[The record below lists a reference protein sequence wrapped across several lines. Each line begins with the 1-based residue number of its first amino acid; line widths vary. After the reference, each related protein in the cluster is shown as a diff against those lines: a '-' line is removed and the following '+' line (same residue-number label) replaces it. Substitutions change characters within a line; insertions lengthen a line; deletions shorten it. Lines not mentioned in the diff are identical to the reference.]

1 MELREGNLV
10 ISKCG
15 RDKKKF
21 FIVVQIMND
30 YVFLCDG
37 DMRKADKPKKK
48 KIKHVQPTSKFSEYV
63 NECIKEGKLLT
74 NKELRNEICKYVK
87 EDLR

>member
-63 NECIKEGKLLT
+63 NECVKEGKLLT

>member
-1 MELREGNLV
+1 MEIKEGNLV

-15 RDKKKF
+15 RDKNIF
-21 FIVVQIMND
+21 FVVVKIMDD

-37 DMRKADKPKKK
+37 DVRKVEKPKKK
-48 KIKHVQPTSKFSEYV
+48 KIKHIQITSKFSKYV

-74 NKELRNEICKYVK
+74 NKELQNEICKFVK

>member
-21 FIVVQIMND
+21 FIVVQIKGD

-37 DMRKADKPKKK
+37 DIRKADKPKKK
-48 KIKHVQPTSKFSEYV
+48 KIKHVQPTTKFSKYI
-63 NECIKEGKLLT
+63 NECIKEGKTLT
-74 NKELRNEICKYVK
+74 NKELRNEICKHVK
-87 EDLR
+87 EELR